1 MLFGRALLP
10 EKKEY
15 ITERKKDMKVKA
27 MKRFLSAFLAL
38 FMLVTLMPVS
48 MPQTVYA
55 LSDEDISATV
65 ELGKGF
71 NLLAGKTFEAGN
83 LQSAPIFK
91 SMENMN
97 PTKTRLGDVESK
109 MTYITSMS
117 SYLDNTHT
125 DVSVDVG
132 VSTEIL
138 MAKTDIKA
146 KFGFKGSWESEGST
160 NKSRLILEILAK
172 AYKYSMNINQGDPW
186 AKDEDGNYVT
196 LNDKFA
202 KDLMNMDPKAF
213 FNTYGTHI
221 VTQYDAGG
229 EAYTSYEG
237 TDTSNSM
244 KSEFDIEA
252 NASVDVSTKTVA
264 AVNVAVNTSGGEKH
278 ENSFANNNQQM
289 SMRVR
294 GGDPMY
300 STFDAIISG
309 DADDT
314 VNGWLAS
321 MYGMDENTGSTKSTM
336 IKSDNMQLFAMW
348 DLLAMDKSQSHTARI
363 EELKKYYM
371 DNVKEEIVDMYQEF
385 IYGIPTNFAD
395 EYAQIYSEIVTDE
408 ELGSIDA
415 IPEGFLP
422 VRTEDDLMK
431 MKGNKNYI
439 LLNDIE
445 ITDDFIHAAVDY
457 DEFTGIFDGNGHTI
471 SGLQLIDT
479 KGKYIGLFPVINEGA
494 VIKNLVIKDAE
505 IVIESEEG
513 QTVYAGILCGTNT
526 DGLTGSDLGKIMDVR
541 IEDSSITI
549 KGGAGTT
556 YLGGIVGYTDSR
568 SINSDNNDRALQ
580 RATVKNC
587 VIKNERAGTD
597 SAVGGVTGYHKG
609 EGGWAMLRVASY
621 DNEISSAEGYAGGVI
636 GRSRYQRGS
645 YVFGAG
651 NSPDNGYIGYLE
663 NSGSSSNAS
672 YEKIFTVGEEDFALG
687 ADFEIFE
694 AAENWLTSADE
705 AHLWTYTGEWDDLP
719 EPVFNTS
726 YPYLIVHA
734 PGGIKAFKDA
744 TLGTNDI
751 KVYYAPDPADKD
763 TYEDVTDYVNYF
775 YDFSEVGTT
784 TVAAVYGNK
793 TIEFEVEVLEPV
805 VTKANIVNAGKTEY
819 KIGDV
824 FSIEDFVGQL
834 VYSNTFTENVSA
846 ANAEF
851 VVTIPS
857 LEGNTPIVPGEY
869 VMDYETDSAEVV
881 VKYGDVEFIYNIS
894 VAEADPKGKIQFK
907 ANSVKTTAGQSFVL
921 DVLMTDNPGIS
932 VLRAALEF
940 DESVFTLKSV
950 ENKSN
955 FTTYVAPTN
964 SEDEGDVLYS
974 SPYRMLWS
982 SPDVNNTYIGNLVSF
997 TFEIKNTQD
1006 LSDQIIKF
1014 NFVEAFDVTGKKVGG
1029 ASSKFTI
1036 DVCDVK
1042 VGDVDGTDNVNIW
1055 DAVLLKKNY
1064 MDVPQEGLLMAASD
1078 VNYDQKYSS
1087 LDSTYLN
1094 RYVVGLYG
1102 YYAEDGIPGRY
1113 KVNFKGNGFDDFTQY
1128 VTVGEKLPIPVT
1140 DEDSFH
1146 GWYDNPDFEGEPI
1159 TEVSLWTGG
1168 EFTLWAKVGYPI
1180 YYNTSSRSP
1189 EDFINYDELPTWYY
1203 CDEENPFKLDFALEA
1218 DGLTFKGWKD
1228 SYYEIPAD
1236 GFTEMPGTLYLTP
1249 LYDGNTYDIYARIYL
1264 EGHVDITEKIGTYEY
1279 TMLSSGSTIDKRL
1292 VSNLAPSIAGYVG
1305 GGIYKDAEFNEICG
1319 VNTYYVST
1327 PYLGHGKAGDFY
1339 LYYKYEPMKYNITF
1353 DWGYEGA
1360 PETKGIT
1367 YEYGA
1372 EGFKLPTTIPARSGY
1387 TFAGWNLVYTDMYGR
1402 NFNLPVTR
1410 TEYDKY
1416 WLLDYVTAPVIDVE
1430 FVAQWTADGANATIS
1445 TINTLTGLTT
1455 RYTFDPSIDYTM
1467 PEDSKELILVG
1478 DVYYKFDGWYSTPD
1492 CQEGTLVTEIPANT
1506 FDVNN
1511 SKYYSKWVETTSS
1524 KIIVH
1529 NRDTEEVI
1537 GEIEVTPG
1545 DEYILPDATE
1555 YVNGIFGDKYISNG
1569 AFYTKSETTYT
1580 EVTSFNV
1587 NFSEKD
1593 IYVDV
1598 VDVSNM
1604 VANIFTVSNYARNNW
1619 KRNLGVKIDGVTYLF
1634 EHTSEEKVYK
1644 IYTSSDKISEIEV
1657 LYQYYN
1663 RDNDRADI
1671 KYRAEFGGKVIEK
1684 ERQIRYTENYAGY
1697 DRVIYTP
1704 IIKDEYTLDLYV
1716 PEYGTYGK
1724 YLSNST
1730 DDKAIQ
1736 TIVSGLNLL
1745 EGYPIQVTRGEK
1757 ITLPVLDDLSVTE
1770 FSDSKWVEYM
1780 EKCGLSDEQK
1790 ATLKLKFVGWFD
1802 RPYYTQVGEK
1812 PITEIDTSMIGQDI
1826 QLYAIYEPEALLVD
1840 HGNGTYGILSG
1851 ENLDIVRLVYPLT
1864 GNTGEQLYD
1873 TSQIENVRLVKS
1885 MPTKY
1890 AHSYLVKSDVKT
1902 TVSHPYA
1909 KSSVDTCMYSG
1920 ENPKYASSTN
1930 TTGWECF
1937 FVKDSKS
1944 PSYYGPY
1951 PSLEE

>member
-1 MLFGRALLP
+1 
-10 EKKEY
+10 
-15 ITERKKDMKVKA
+15 MKVKA

-38 FMLVTLMPVS
+38 FMLATLMPVS

-97 PTKTRLGDVESK
+97 PTKNRLGDVESK

-125 DVSVDVG
+125 DISVDVG

-138 MAKTDIKA
+138 LAKTDIKA
-146 KFGFKGSWESEGST
+146 KFGFKGTWESEGST

-186 AKDEDGNYVT
+186 AKDENGNYVT

-202 KDLMNMDPKAF
+202 NDLMNMDPKAF

-252 NASVDVSTKTVA
+252 NASVDVSTKAIA

-395 EYAQIYSEIVTDE
+395 EYAQINAEIVTDK
-408 ELGSIDA
+408 ELGSVDA

-422 VRTEDDLMK
+422 VRTEDDIMR
-431 MKGNKNYI
+431 MNGNQNYI
-439 LLNDIE
+439 LMDDIK
-445 ITDDFIHAAVDY
+445 ISDDFIHAAVEY
-457 DEFTGIFDGNGHTI
+457 DEFNGVFDGNGHTI
-471 SGLQLIDT
+471 SGLKLIDT
-479 KGKYIGLFPVINEGA
+479 KEKYIGLFPLINEGA
-494 VIKNLVIKDAE
+494 VIKNLTIKDAE
-505 IVIESEEG
+505 VVVESKEG
-513 QTVYAGILCGTNT
+513 QTVYAGILCGANT
-526 DGLTGSDLGKIMDVR
+526 DGLTGSNLGKIMDVR

-568 SINSDNNDRALQ
+568 NDTINDRAVQ

-587 VIKNERAGTD
+587 RIINEREGAN
-597 SAVGGVTGYHKG
+597 SSVGAVTGYHKG
-609 EGGWAMLRVASY
+609 QGGFAVLRVASY
-621 DNEISSAEGYAGGVI
+621 YNEVSSEDGYVGGVI
-636 GRSRYQRGS
+636 GRSASQAGS
-645 YVFGAG
+645 YVFFV
-651 NSPDNGYIGYLE
+651 PDEEKPLEKGYIGYLE
-663 NSGSSSNAS
+663 NSDEDDDYS
-672 YEKIFTVGEEDFALG
+672 KIFVIGDEDFALG
-687 ADFEIFE
+687 TPFEIFE
-694 AAENWLTSADE
+694 KCDEYLTTADE
-705 AHLWTYTGEWDDLP
+705 APVWGYSEGEWDAFP
-719 EPVFNTS
+719 EPLFNTL

-734 PGGIKAFKDA
+734 PGGITAYKDA

-751 KVYYAPDPADKD
+751 TVYYAADPADSES
-763 TYEDVTDYVNYF
+763 YEDVTDYVNFF

-805 VTKANIVNAGKTEY
+805 VTKADIVNAGKTEY

-907 ANSVKTTAGQSFVL
+907 ANSVKVTSGQSFVI
-921 DVLMTDNPGIS
+921 DVLMIDNPGIS

-955 FTTYVAPTN
+955 FTKYVDPTN

-1014 NFVEAFDVTGKKVGG
+1014 NFVEAFDITGKSVGG
-1029 ASSKFTI
+1029 ASSKFTV

-1078 VNYDQKYSS
+1078 VNYDQTYSS

-1102 YYAEDGIPGRY
+1102 YYAEDGIPGKY

-1128 VTVGEKLPIPVT
+1128 VTVGQKLPIPVA
-1140 DEDSFH
+1140 DENSFH
-1146 GWYDNPDFEGEPI
+1146 GWYDNPEFEGEPI
-1159 TEVSLWTGG
+1159 TDVSLWTGG
-1168 EFTLWAKVGYPI
+1168 EFTLWAKVGYPVS
-1180 YYNTSSRSP
+1180 YGLLYGTYS
-1189 EDFINYDELPTWYY
+1189 EDYVNYDELPKWYY
-1203 CDEENPFKLDFALEA
+1203 CDEENPFKLDFTLEA
-1218 DGLTFKGWKD
+1218 EGLTFNGWEVRVVHGIATSSPIEVPEEGLKD
-1228 SYYEIPAD
+1228 
-1236 GFTEMPGTLYLTP
+1236 MPGELQLTP
-1249 LYDGNTYDIYARIYL
+1249 KYSGNTYDIYAHVYQ
-1264 EGHVDITEKIGTYEY
+1264 EGIVDITEKIGTYEY
-1279 TMLSSGSTIDKRL
+1279 TTPGYLNYIYKSL
-1292 VSNLAPSIAGYVG
+1292 VKDLAPSIEGYPKGEV
-1305 GGIYKDAEFNEICG
+1305 YMDADFKELCESDIIQ
-1319 VNTYYVST
+1319 T
-1327 PYLGHGKAGDFY
+1327 PYFGEGKAGDFH
-1339 LYYKYEPMKYNITF
+1339 LYYKYVPMSYDVTF
-1353 DWGYEGA
+1353 DWNYEGA
-1360 PETKGIT
+1360 PAIEGFT
-1367 YEYGA
+1367 YEYGVK
-1372 EGFKLPTTIPARSGY
+1372 GFSLPADVPSRPGY
-1387 TFAGWNLVYTDMYGR
+1387 TFTGWNIEYRDMYNSR
-1402 NFNLPVTR
+1402 NYPVTAGK
-1410 TEYDKY
+1410 YDKY
-1416 WLLDYVTAPVIDVE
+1416 WLLDNVTVMGTDVK
-1430 FVAQWTADGANATIS
+1430 FVAQWTTDSLAATIS
-1445 TINTLTGLTT
+1445 AINTLTGVTT
-1455 RYTFDPSIDYTM
+1455 RYTFDYTEDFTM
-1467 PEDSKELILVG
+1467 PEGSTELILDG
-1478 DVYYKFDGWYSTPD
+1478 DVYYKFDGWYNNSQ
-1492 CQEGTLVTEIPANT
+1492 CEGDPVTVIPANG

-1511 SKYYSKWVETTSS
+1511 SRYYSKWVETTSS
-1524 KIIVH
+1524 TVIVH
-1529 NRDTEEVI
+1529 NRDTQEVI

-1545 DEYILPDATE
+1545 QEYTLPDATE
-1555 YVNGIFGDKYISNG
+1555 YLKEVLGNEYISNDR
-1569 AFYTKSETTYT
+1569 FYIKSGTDYT

-1587 NFSEKD
+1587 DFTEKHV
-1593 IYVDV
+1593 YVDV
-1598 VDVSNM
+1598 IDVTNM
-1604 VANIFTVSNYARNNW
+1604 VANIFTVSNYTPLARQ
-1619 KRNLGVKIDGVTYLF
+1619 LGVKVDGVTHLF
-1634 EHTSEEKVYK
+1634 DQVSEEKVYT
-1644 IYTSSDKISEIEV
+1644 IYTAPDKISTIEV
-1657 LYQYYN
+1657 LEQAQN
-1663 RDNDRADI
+1663 SVNDKADV
-1671 KYRAEFGGKVIEK
+1671 KYRAEFGGKVVEK
-1684 ERQIRYTENYAGY
+1684 ERQIRYSDKNAGY
-1697 DRVIYTP
+1697 DRVIYSP

-1716 PEYGTYGK
+1716 PQYKTSK
-1724 YLSNST
+1724 LLTST
-1730 DDKAIQ
+1730 SVYNFAIHQ
-1736 TIVSGLNLL
+1736 RVAGLNLL
-1745 EGYPIQVTRGEK
+1745 EGYPQQIARGEK
-1757 ITLPVLDDLSVTE
+1757 ITLPVLDDLSITE
-1770 FSDSKWVEYM
+1770 FGDSTWIDYM
-1780 EKCGLSDEQK
+1780 NNCGLADEQK
-1790 ATLKLKFVGWFD
+1790 ATLKLKFVGWFE
-1802 RPYYTQVGEK
+1802 RPYYTRKNEK
-1812 PITEIDTSMIGQDI
+1812 PITEIDTTMIGQDI
-1826 QLYAIYEPEALLVD
+1826 QLYAIYEPEAVLFTYD
-1840 HGNGTYGILSG
+1840 NGKSYDILSG
-1851 ENLDIVRLVYPLT
+1851 DDLTMIKMVYALT
-1864 GNTGEQLYD
+1864 KNPKEQLYD
-1873 TSQIENVRLVKS
+1873 TSEIENGRLVKA
-1885 MPTKY
+1885 MPSEY
-1890 AHSYLVKSDVKT
+1890 SAYSYLVKGIT
-1902 TVSHPYA
+1902 ETVSVDHPYA
-1909 KSSVDTCMYSG
+1909 TNSAYTCLYNGTVVNQTYYEYNSS
-1920 ENPKYASSTN
+1920 AN
-1930 TTGWECF
+1930 TTGYEIF
-1937 FVKDSKS
+1937 YVKDAYS
-1944 PSYYGPY
+1944 PQNYGPDL
-1951 PSLEE
+1951 SLEE

>member
-1 MLFGRALLP
+1 MQIKSL
-10 EKKEY
+10 
-15 ITERKKDMKVKA
+15 
-27 MKRFLSAFLAL
+27 KRILSAMLAV
-38 FMLVTLMPVS
+38 FMLATMFPIA
-48 MPQTVYA
+48 QTAYA
-55 LSDEDISATV
+55 LSDEDITATV

-71 NLLAGKTFEAGN
+71 NLLEGKTFEAGN
-83 LQSAPIFK
+83 LKSAPIFK

-125 DVSVDVG
+125 DISVDVG

-146 KFGFKGSWESEGST
+146 KFGFKGSWDSSGST
-160 NKSRLILEILAK
+160 NTSRLILEILAK
-172 AYKYSMNINQGDPW
+172 AYKYSMNINQGNPW
-186 AKDEDGNYVT
+186 AKDENGNYVT

-202 KDLMNMDPKAF
+202 KDLMNMDPKVF

-229 EAYTSYEG
+229 EAYTAYEG
-237 TDTSNSM
+237 TDTSNSL
-244 KSEFDIEA
+244 KSEFDIET
-252 NASVDVSTKTVA
+252 NAEVGVTTKKIA
-264 AVNVAVNTSGGEKH
+264 AVNVAISASGGEKH
-278 ENSFANNNQQM
+278 ESEFSENKKQT

-294 GGDPMY
+294 GGDPFY
-300 STFDAIISG
+300 SSFEKIISG
-309 DADDT
+309 DADGT
-314 VNGWLAS
+314 VKDWLAS
-321 MYGMDENTGSTKSTM
+321 MYGKDDNTGSTKSTM

-371 DNVKEEIVDMYQEF
+371 DNVEEELIDMYQEF

-395 EYAQIYSEIVTDE
+395 SYSKINTSIVVSDE
-408 ELGSIDA
+408 LESIDV
-415 IPEGFLP
+415 IPEGFNGI
-422 VRTEDDLMK
+422 RTEDDLMK
-431 MKGNKNYI
+431 MNGNKNYI

-457 DEFTGIFDGNGHTI
+457 KEFRGIFDGNGHTI
-471 SGLQLIDT
+471 SGLKLIDT
-479 KGKYIGLFPVINEGA
+479 KGKYVGLFPLINAGA
-494 VIKNLVIKDAE
+494 VIKNLIIRDAE
-505 IVIESEEG
+505 IEIESKEG
-513 QTVYAGILCGTNT
+513 ETVYAGIICGSNT
-526 DGLTGSDLGKIMDVR
+526 DGLSGGDLGKIMDVR

-556 YLGGIVGYTDSR
+556 YLGGVVGYADSR
-568 SINSDNNDRALQ
+568 NDNDNNRAVQ
-580 RATVKNC
+580 RVT
-587 VIKNERAGTD
+587 IKDSHIINEREGEN
-597 SAVGGVTGYHKG
+597 SAVGAITGYHKG
-609 EGGWAMLRVASY
+609 VGGRSVLRVASY
-621 DNEISSAEGYAGGVI
+621 YNEVSSAVGYVGGII
-636 GRSRYQRGS
+636 GRSAVQNGS
-645 YVFGAG
+645 YVFGA
-651 NSPDNGYIGYLE
+651 SEEPLEKGYIGHIDDTDDADY
-663 NSGSSSNAS
+663 S
-672 YEKIFTVGEEDFALG
+672 KIFVMGEEDFGFASPVN
-687 ADFEIFE
+687 IFKKCDE
-694 AAENWLTSADE
+694 YLVGDE
-705 AHLWTYTGEWDDLP
+705 ADVWTYDGTWDELP
-719 EPVFNTS
+719 EPVFDTT

-734 PGGIKAFKDA
+734 PGGITAFKDA

-751 KVYYAPDPADKD
+751 TVYYAADPADSD
-763 TYEDVTDYVNYF
+763 TYEDITDYVNYF
-775 YDFSEVGTT
+775 YDFSELGTT

-793 TIEFEVEVLEPV
+793 TIEFEVEVLENV
-805 VTKANIVNAGKTEY
+805 VTDTKIVNTGKTEY
-819 KIGDV
+819 QIGDV
-824 FSIEDFVGQL
+824 FTIEDFVGQL
-834 VYSNTFTENVSA
+834 IYSNGFSENVFMPES
-846 ANAEF
+846 EF
-851 VVTIPS
+851 VVTIPE
-857 LEGNTPIVPGEY
+857 LEGNEPIVSGEY
-869 VMDYETDSAEVV
+869 VMDYEIDSADVI
-881 VKYGDVEFIYNIS
+881 VKYDDIKFIYKIS
-894 VAEADPKGKIQFK
+894 VAEADPEGKIQFK
-907 ANSVKTTAGQSFVL
+907 ANSVKTSAGHSFAI
-921 DVLMTDNPGIS
+921 DVYMVDNPGITA
-932 VLRAALEF
+932 LKANLEF
-940 DESVFTLKSV
+940 DEDVFELVGVTRKQIFEIYTDSTDKDDNGNLVYNSPLKM
-950 ENKSN
+950 
-955 FTTYVAPTN
+955 Y
-964 SEDEGDVLYS
+964 
-974 SPYRMLWS
+974 WS
-982 SPDVNNTYIGNLVSF
+982 DPQAEANNTYNGVLVSF
-997 TFEIKNTQD
+997 EFDVKNTED
-1006 LSDQIIKF
+1006 LGNKVIKF
-1014 NFVEAFDVTGKKVGG
+1014 NFVEAFDKDGNRVGG
-1029 ASSKFTI
+1029 ASSKFNI
-1036 DVCDVK
+1036 EMCEVK
-1042 VGDVDGTDNVNIW
+1042 VGDVDGSARVNVW
-1055 DAVLLKKNY
+1055 DAVLLSQHYLNIENGDLF
-1064 MDVPQEGLLMAASD
+1064 MDASD
-1078 VNYDQKYSS
+1078 VNYDGTQSS
-1087 LDSTYLN
+1087 VDATYLN

-1102 YYAEDGIPGRY
+1102 MYGVDGIPGRY
-1113 KVNFKGNGFDDFTQY
+1113 KVSFTGNGFEDYTKY
-1128 VTVGEKLPIPVT
+1128 LTVGDEIPAPPVEDEK
-1140 DEDSFH
+1140 SFR
-1146 GWYDNPDFEGEPI
+1146 GWYDNPDFEGDPI
-1159 TEVSLWTGG
+1159 TKVGRWIGG

-1180 YYNTSSRSP
+1180 YYNLSSRSP

-1203 CDEENPFKLDFALEA
+1203 CDEENPFKFDFTLEA
-1218 DGLTFKGWKD
+1218 DGLNFKGWKD
-1228 SYYEIPAD
+1228 SYHEIPEE
-1236 GFTEMPGTLYLTP
+1236 GFTKMPGALNLTP
-1249 LYDGNTYDIYARIYL
+1249 QYTNNTYDIYARIYL

-1305 GGIYKDAEFNEICG
+1305 RDIYKDPEFNEICG

-1327 PYLGHGKAGDFY
+1327 PYLGNGKAGDFY

-1372 EGFKLPTTIPARSGY
+1372 EGFKLPTEIPARSGY

-1402 NFNLPVTR
+1402 NHNLPVTR

-1416 WLLDYVTAPVIDVE
+1416 WLLDYVTVLVIDVE

-1445 TINTLTGLTT
+1445 AINTLTGLTT
-1455 RYTFDPSIDYTM
+1455 RYTFDSSIDYTI
-1467 PEDSKELILVG
+1467 PDSKELILVG
-1478 DVYYKFDGWYSTPD
+1478 NVYYKFDGWYSTPD

-1580 EVTSFNV
+1580 EVTSFNI
-1587 NFSEKD
+1587 NFTEKD

-1604 VANIFTVSNYARNNW
+1604 VANIFTVSNYARSSW
-1619 KRNLGVKIDGVTYLF
+1619 SRNLGVKVDGVTYLF
-1634 EHTSEEKVYK
+1634 EQTSDEKVYK
-1644 IYTSSDKISEIEV
+1644 IYTSPDKISEIEV

-1663 RDNDRADI
+1663 RDNHRADI
-1671 KYRAEFGGKVIEK
+1671 KYRAEFGGKVLEK
-1684 ERQIRYTENYAGY
+1684 ERQIRYSDKYAGY

-1716 PEYGTYGK
+1716 PEYGTYGN
-1724 YLSNST
+1724 YISSST
-1730 DDKAIQ
+1730 DEKAIQ
-1736 TIVSGLNLL
+1736 TKITGLNLL
-1745 EGYPIQVTRGEK
+1745 EGYPIQVARGEK

-1770 FSDSKWVEYM
+1770 FSDSTWVEYM
-1780 EKCGLSDEQK
+1780 NKCGLSDEQK

-1840 HGNGTYGILSG
+1840 NGNGTYGILSG

-1864 GNTGEQLYD
+1864 GNPSEKLYD
-1873 TSQIENVRLVKS
+1873 TSQIENGRLVKA

-1890 AHSYLVKSDVKT
+1890 AYSYLVKSDVKT

-1909 KSSVDTCMYSG
+1909 NSSAETCMYSG
-1920 ENPKYASSTN
+1920 GPKYDSSTN

-1937 FVKDSKS
+1937 YVKDSMS

>member
-1 MLFGRALLP
+1 
-10 EKKEY
+10 
-15 ITERKKDMKVKA
+15 MKVKA

-38 FMLVTLMPVS
+38 FMLATLMPVS
-48 MPQTVYA
+48 MPQTAHA

-125 DVSVDVG
+125 DISVDVG
-132 VSTEIL
+132 VSTDIL

-186 AKDEDGNYVT
+186 AKDDEGNYVT

-202 KDLMNMDPKAF
+202 KDLMNMSPKAF

-221 VTQYDAGG
+221 ITQYDAGG

-244 KSEFDIEA
+244 KSEFDIET
-252 NASVDVSTKTVA
+252 NVEVGTSTKKIA
-264 AVNVAVNTSGGEKH
+264 AVNVAVSASGGEKH
-278 ENSFANNNQQM
+278 EDSFAETSSQM

-300 STFDAIISG
+300 STFDKIISG
-309 DADDT
+309 DADET
-314 VNGWLAS
+314 VNAWLAS

-336 IKSDNMQLFAMW
+336 IKTDNMQLFAMW

-395 EYAQIYSEIVTDE
+395 EYAQVYSEIVTDE
-408 ELGSIDA
+408 ELGSVDA

-422 VRTEDDLMK
+422 IRTEDDLMK

-568 SINSDNNDRALQ
+568 SDNNNDRALQ

-587 VIKNERAGTD
+587 VIKNERAGTN
-597 SAVGGVTGYHKG
+597 SAVGGITGYHKG

-636 GRSRYQRGS
+636 GRSSYQRGS

-663 NSGSSSNAS
+663 NSSSSSNAS

-705 AHLWTYTGEWDDLP
+705 SHLWTYTGEWDDLP
-719 EPVFNTS
+719 EPVFNTA

-751 KVYYAPDPADKD
+751 KVYYAADPADKD

-775 YDFSEVGTT
+775 YDFSEVGMT

-805 VTKANIVNAGKTEY
+805 VKEANIINTGKTEY
-819 KIGDV
+819 KIGEV
-824 FSIEDFVGQL
+824 FTIDDFVGQL
-834 VYSNTFTENVSA
+834 VYSNTFTENVFKT
-846 ANAEF
+846 NAEF
-851 VVTIPS
+851 VVTIPE
-857 LEGNTPIVPGEY
+857 LEGDTPIVPDEY
-869 VMDYETDSAEVV
+869 VMDYEIDSAKVI
-881 VKYGDVEFIYNIS
+881 VKYGDVEFTYDIS
-894 VAEADPKGKIQFK
+894 VAEADPEGKIQFK
-907 ANSVKTTAGQSFVL
+907 ANSVKVASGQSFVL
-921 DVLMTDNPGIS
+921 DVHMSGNPGILALKS
-932 VLRAALEF
+932 TLEF
-940 DESVFTLKSV
+940 NEDVFELIGVTDNNVFDAFEESKYKD
-950 ENKSN
+950 N
-955 FTTYVAPTN
+955 
-964 SEDEGDVLYS
+964 EGNIVYDSPYQLYWS
-974 SPYRMLWS
+974 SPYAEVDNEYNGKLIS
-982 SPDVNNTYIGNLVSF
+982 FEFDVKEAAN
-997 TFEIKNTQD
+997 
-1006 LSDQIIKF
+1006 LSDEIIRF
-1014 NFVEAFDVTGKKVGG
+1014 NFVEAFDKDGNPVGG
-1029 ASSKFTI
+1029 VSSKFAV
-1036 DVCDVK
+1036 DVCEVK
-1042 VGDVDGTDNVNIW
+1042 VGDVDGSDRVNIW
-1055 DAVLLKKNY
+1055 DAVLLRQHYFDGSDAK
-1064 MDVPQEGLLMAASD
+1064 LLMDASD
-1078 VNYDQKYSS
+1078 TNYDGNKTSV
-1087 LDSTYLN
+1087 DSTYLN

-1102 YYAEDGIPGRY
+1102 YYGAYGTPGRY
-1113 KVNFKGNGFDDFTQY
+1113 KVNFKGNGFEDFTEY
-1128 VTVGEKLPIPVT
+1128 LTVGSTLPTPPVANSG
-1140 DEDSFH
+1140 SFH
-1146 GWYDNPDFEGEPI
+1146 GWYDNPEFEGNPI
-1159 TEVSLWTGG
+1159 TDVTLWTGG
-1168 EFTLWAKVGYPI
+1168 EFNLWAKVGYPI
-1180 YYNTSSRSP
+1180 YYNLSSRSP

-1249 LYDGNTYDIYARIYL
+1249 QYTGNTYDIYARIYL

-1292 VSNLAPSIAGYVG
+1292 VSNLAPKIAGYVG
-1305 GGIYKDAEFNEICG
+1305 GDIYKDAEFNEICG

-1327 PYLGHGKAGDFY
+1327 PYLGYGEVGDFY

-1360 PETKGIT
+1360 PETEGIT

-1387 TFAGWNLVYTDMYGR
+1387 KFAGWNLVYTDMYGR

-1430 FVAQWTADGANATIS
+1430 FVAQWMESSKGATIS
-1445 TINTLTGLTT
+1445 AINSITGLTT
-1455 RYTFDPSIDYTM
+1455 RYSFDPTADFQM
-1467 PEDSKELILVG
+1467 PEGPEELILVDG
-1478 DVYYKFDGWYSTPD
+1478 VYYAFEGWYSTPEMAEED
-1492 CQEGTLVTEIPANT
+1492 RVTVIYANT
-1506 FDVNN
+1506 FNEDNN
-1511 SKYYSKWVETTSS
+1511 KYYSKWVATTTGT
-1524 KIIVH
+1524 IIVH
-1529 NRDTEEVI
+1529 DRITGNQIGTITATAGTEF
-1537 GEIEVTPG
+1537 PM
-1545 DEYILPDATE
+1545 PDATE
-1555 YVNGIFGDKYISNG
+1555 YVKEVVGGDYISDG
-1569 AFYTKSETTYT
+1569 AFYILDNSSYT
-1580 EVTSFNV
+1580 AVSTLTV
-1587 NFSEKD
+1587 DFSKKHV
-1593 IYVDV
+1593 YVDV
-1598 VDVSNM
+1598 IDVSNM
-1604 VANIFTVSNYARNNW
+1604 VANIFTVNHTYTWSSSP
-1619 KRNLGVKIDGVTYLF
+1619 KLGVELDGSTYEF
-1634 EHTSEEKVYK
+1634 EPVKEERVYT
-1644 IYTSSDKISEIEV
+1644 IYTPADKISVFNI
-1657 LYQYYN
+1657 LN
-1663 RDNDRADI
+1663 TDKGITSNKADI
-1671 KYRAEFGGKVIEK
+1671 TYRAEYGSEVIVSEKTLRYSGKSGGL
-1684 ERQIRYTENYAGY
+1684 ERT
-1697 DRVIYTP
+1697 IYTP
-1704 IIKDEYTLDLYV
+1704 IIKDEYTLELYAPTFTAEEMPV
-1716 PEYGTYGK
+1716 YSGYSGRV
-1724 YLSNST
+1724 
-1730 DDKAIQ
+1730 AINQ
-1736 TIVSGLNLL
+1736 KITGLNLL
-1745 EGYPIQVTRGEK
+1745 DGYPVKAAREGK
-1757 ITLPVLDDLSVTE
+1757 ITLPVLEDLSVNEYGGT
-1770 FSDSKWVEYM
+1770 KWQEYLTASGVS
-1780 EKCGLSDEQK
+1780 EEDK
-1790 ATLKLKFVGWFD
+1790 ATLKLKFVGWFE
-1802 RPYYTQVGEK
+1802 RPYYTQPNEK
-1812 PITEIDTSMIGQDI
+1812 PITEIDASLLTQDV
-1826 QLYAIYEPEALLVD
+1826 QLYAIYEPVRTLYKYDSTWKIWDLEVAK
-1840 HGNGTYGILSG
+1840 
-1851 ENLDIVRLVYPLT
+1851 NLIKCVYVLWD
-1864 GNTGEQLYD
+1864 NANAKLYD
-1873 TSQIENVRLVKS
+1873 TSEIANGRLVKA
-1885 MPTKY
+1885 MPNF
-1890 AHSYLVKSDVKT
+1890 AAPSYILRDFRNSVNVY
-1902 TVSHPYA
+1902 HPY
-1909 KSSVDTCMYSG
+1909 SL
-1920 ENPKYASSTN
+1920 SSTSKATLYSTTSSSYDTSKN
-1930 TTGWECF
+1930 TTGVEYF
-1937 FVKDSKS
+1937 YVYLDGNKL
-1944 PSYYGPY
+1944 PSSYMPD
-1951 PSLEE
+1951 PSTTVLTAEE